1 MNARNTA
8 AHLHALGLARN
19 PFPTTPDAEAYFHT
33 DLLQAELA
41 EAVHCVSERKG
52 FVVVTGEVGLGKS
65 TLARRMIAALEADGC
80 AVALVLNTFLHER
93 ELLREINRD
102 LGLPDSEDFGANL
115 ATLNACLLARQQQG
129 LTTAILID
137 DAQNLRM
144 ECLELVR
151 LLTNLETGQ
160 EKLVQIVL
168 IAQPELEETLA
179 RREIRQLT
187 SRIVKHVRLLPLS
200 AADATRYVEHRLSF
214 AGAAGRIVVTPAA
227 HRALYRHT
235 RGNPR
240 RMHII
245 LDRCLYGLV
254 ALRSQVIDEPLID
267 AAARESGL
275 QCKALPAA
283 PGRLRSALLR
293 TAVGLATLAGIGAG
307 AVLAMNRSAP
317 APMPAETAVA
327 TQPAAVAV
335 TVVPDAPAVSSVTAD
350 PAVPAIPAVPACLT
364 TLAGPHAGALGE
376 ALASRDWHAATRLLQ
391 THAPAVEL
399 LALPAELASRHA
411 ADADLCPLDD
421 GPVVHALWRHD
432 WPDRRLSY
440 GERGEGA
447 RRLQSLLAQ
456 HGFYQA
462 EVDGVVGIQTTS
474 ALAQFQRAQGLIP
487 SGIADSATLFM
498 LGLPPSSQPVP
509 QQEAHNG

>member
-1 MNARNTA
+1 MGTRNTA
-8 AHLHALGLARN
+8 AHLQALGLARN

-33 DLLQAELA
+33 DLLEAELA
-41 EAVHCVSERKG
+41 EAVHCVCERKG

-115 ATLNACLLARQQQG
+115 ASLNAYLLERQQQG

-137 DAQNLRM
+137 DAQNLRV

-179 RREIRQLT
+179 QREIRQLT

-200 AADATRYVEHRLSF
+200 AAEATRYVDHRLSF

-227 HRALYRHT
+227 HRALYRHA

-245 LDRCLYGLV
+245 LDRCLYGLL
-254 ALRSQVIDEPLID
+254 ARRSQVVDEALIN
-267 AAARESGL
+267 AAAHESGL
-275 QCKALPAA
+275 QSASVPVAG
-283 PGRLRSALLR
+283 GRLRGALLR
-293 TAVGLATLAGIGAG
+293 TAVGLAALAGIGAG

-317 APMPAETAVA
+317 PSPEADTATVLRTAPSS
-327 TQPAAVAV
+327 
-335 TVVPDAPAVSSVTAD
+335 APACV
-350 PAVPAIPAVPACLT
+350 
-364 TLAGPHAGALGE
+364 AGFAGVHATALGE
-376 ALASRDWHAATRLLQ
+376 PLARRDWQGVATLLQ
-391 THAPAVEL
+391 ARTPALEL
-399 LALPAELASRHA
+399 LALPAELVSR
-411 ADADLCPLDD
+411 ADLDSALCQLDE
-421 GPVVHALWRHD
+421 GAVVHVLWRHD

-440 GERGEGA
+440 GERGAGA
-447 RRLQSLLAQ
+447 RRLQTLLAT
-456 HGFYQA
+456 HGLYQA

-474 ALAQFQRAQGLIP
+474 ALARFQRSRGLTP
-487 SGIADSATLFM
+487 SGVADPLTLFM
-498 LGLPPSSQPVP
+498 LGVPPGNQPVS
-509 QQEAHNG
+509 QQEAHHG

>member
-1 MNARNTA
+1 MSARNTA
-8 AHLHALGLARN
+8 AHLQALGLARN

-33 DLLQAELA
+33 DLLEAELA

-80 AVALVLNTFLHER
+80 AVALVLNTFLNER

-102 LGLPDSEDFGANL
+102 LGLADGEDFGANL
-115 ATLNACLLARQQQG
+115 ATLNAYLLERQQQG

-137 DAQNLRM
+137 DAQNLRL

-179 RREIRQLT
+179 QREIRQLT

-200 AADATRYVEHRLSF
+200 PADAVRYVDHRLSF

-227 HRALYRHT
+227 HRTLYRHA

-240 RMHII
+240 RMHIV

-254 ALRSQVIDEPLID
+254 ARRSQVVDEPLID

-275 QCKALPAA
+275 QNGTAPAA
-283 PGRLRSALLR
+283 RTVLRGALLR
-293 TAVGLATLAGIGAG
+293 TAVGLAALAGIGAG
-307 AVLAMNRSAP
+307 AVLAMNRDAPSPRAAGGDTAFVHSSLPSPAP
-317 APMPAETAVA
+317 ACVGKLAGRPLPVIDELLARHDWQGIEALLSS
-327 TQPAAVAV
+327 Q
-335 TVVPDAPAVSSVTAD
+335 APA
-350 PAVPAIPAVPACLT
+350 L
-364 TLAGPHAGALGE
+364 
-376 ALASRDWHAATRLLQ
+376 
-391 THAPAVEL
+391 EL
-399 LALPAELASRHA
+399 LALPAELAARHT
-411 ADADLCPLDD
+411 ADADLCALND
-421 GPVVHALWRHD
+421 GPIVRLLWRHD
-432 WPDRRLSY
+432 WPDRRLGY
-440 GERGEGA
+440 GERGAGA
-447 RRLQSLLAQ
+447 HRLQTRLAA

-474 ALAQFQRAQGLIP
+474 ALAQFQRSRGLAP
-487 SGIADSATLFM
+487 SGVADPRTLFM
-498 LGLPPSSQPVP
+498 LGIPPGIQPVS

>member
-1 MNARNTA
+1 MSARNTA
-8 AHLHALGLARN
+8 AHLQALGLARN

-33 DLLQAELA
+33 DLLEAELA

-80 AVALVLNTFLHER
+80 AVALVLNTFLNER

-102 LGLPDSEDFGANL
+102 LGLADGEDFGANL
-115 ATLNACLLARQQQG
+115 ATLNAYLLERQQQG

-137 DAQNLRM
+137 DAQNLRL

-179 RREIRQLT
+179 QREIRQLT

-200 AADATRYVEHRLSF
+200 PADAVRYVDHRLSF

-227 HRALYRHT
+227 HRALYRHA

-240 RMHII
+240 RMHIV

-254 ALRSQVIDEPLID
+254 ARRSQVVDEPLID

-275 QCKALPAA
+275 QSGAAPAA
-283 PGRLRSALLR
+283 RTGLRGALLR
-293 TAVGLATLAGIGAG
+293 TAVGLAALAGIGAG
-307 AVLAMNRSAP
+307 AVLAMNRDAPSATGGEAATVRSSLPSPAP
-317 APMPAETAVA
+317 ACVGKLAGRPLPVIGELLARHDWQGIEALLSS
-327 TQPAAVAV
+327 Q
-335 TVVPDAPAVSSVTAD
+335 APA
-350 PAVPAIPAVPACLT
+350 L
-364 TLAGPHAGALGE
+364 
-376 ALASRDWHAATRLLQ
+376 
-391 THAPAVEL
+391 EL
-399 LALPAELASRHA
+399 LALPAELATRHA
-411 ADADLCPLDD
+411 ADADLCALND
-421 GPVVHALWRHD
+421 GPIVRLLWRHD
-432 WPDRRLSY
+432 WPDRRLGY
-440 GERGEGA
+440 GERGAGA
-447 RRLQSLLAQ
+447 QRLQTRLAA

-474 ALAQFQRAQGLIP
+474 ALAQFQRSRGLVP
-487 SGIADSATLFM
+487 SGVADPRTLFM
-498 LGLPPSSQPVP
+498 LGIPPGIQPVS